1 VYVGGSVGMI
11 VSGKNLGMK
20 GAGPNIR
27 GESLDAV
34 AESD

>member
-1 VYVGGSVGMI
+1 MYVGGSVGMI
-11 VSGKNLGMK
+11 VSGKNRGMK

-27 GESLDAV
+27 GESLDTF